1 MDKQLLQEYFKC
13 INLSKFCETYNI
25 GYKHMQEAMTG
36 HHNIGKRL
44 EEKIQIAQLSYHDD
58 LIELSDKLMKKPK
71 NKKVKK
77 V

>member
-1 MDKQLLQEYFKC
+1 MDKQLLQQYFKC

-44 EEKIQIAQLSYHDD
+44 EEKIQTAQLNYHDD
-58 LIELSDKLMKKPK
+58 LIELSDKLMQKPK
-71 NKKVKK
+71 KKKVKK